1 VLKYKIILFF
11 VLPITFVAA
20 ITSGEEI
27 ENWFHWNRGLQAL
40 NRGSFNEAKSEFE
53 YYFRNPEGHRH
64 MFGVAHFGKGLLFE
78 KLKQEDSALAEYEL
92 AIQNDVHPTVMIK
105 DKAYMNIGAIHLRNK
120 DYQGAITAY
129 LKAVESNQQNG
140 LAHYYL
146 GLSYLRA
153 GEIEKAEPE
162 AEKAQKLGVA
172 FTALKEGLDRVKN
185 SNNKTNT
192 KDKAQ

>member
-1 VLKYKIILFF
+1 MFNYKRILFF
-11 VLPITFVAA
+11 LLLITFIAAVA
-20 ITSGEEI
+20 SGEDI

-53 YYFRNPEGHRH
+53 YYFRNPEDHRH

-78 KLKQEDSALAEYEL
+78 KLKQEDNARAEYEW
-92 AIQNDVHPTVMIK
+92 AIQNAVHPTVMIK
-105 DKAYMNIGAIHLRNK
+105 DKAYMNIGAIHMRNK
-120 DYQGAITAY
+120 DYQGAIKAY

-140 LAHYYL
+140 MAHYYL

-162 AEKAQKLGVA
+162 AEEAKRLGVT
-172 FTALKEGLDRVKN
+172 FTALSDELNKIKN
-185 SNNKTNT
+185 NTGKTSKT
-192 KDKAQ
+192 PKAD

>member
-1 VLKYKIILFF
+1 MLKYKIILFF
-11 VLPITFVAA
+11 VLPIIFVAA
-20 ITSGEEI
+20 IASGEEI

-40 NRGSFNEAKSEFE
+40 NRGSFNEAKEEFE
-53 YYFRNPEGHRH
+53 YYLRNPEIHRH

-78 KLKQEDSALAEYEL
+78 KLKQENSALAEYEL

-120 DYQGAITAY
+120 DYQGAIKAY
-129 LKAVESNQQNG
+129 LKAVESNPQNG

-172 FTALKEGLDRVKN
+172 FTALKEGLDKVKN